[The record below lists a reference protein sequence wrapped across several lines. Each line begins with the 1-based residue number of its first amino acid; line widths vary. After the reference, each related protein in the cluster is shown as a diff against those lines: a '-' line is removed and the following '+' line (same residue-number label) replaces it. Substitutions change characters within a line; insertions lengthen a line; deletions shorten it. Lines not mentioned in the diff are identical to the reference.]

1 MPFINVRTVK
11 GLLTESR
18 KHELCT
24 RLTDLIVELEGRG
37 DPGFRQYVL
46 VLIEEHDC
54 GNWNVAGN
62 QLTPAMIRELASN
75 DSVA

>member
-1 MPFINVRTVK
+1 MPFVNVRTAK

-37 DPGFRQYVL
+37 DPSFRQYVL
-46 VLIEEHDC
+46 VLIEEHEAE
-54 GNWNVAGN
+54 NWNVAGN
-62 QLTPAMIRELASN
+62 QLTPEMIRELASH
-75 DSVA
+75 A